1 MIEEVDQEGQEEFS
15 TLFHALF
22 KKFDEK
28 EFNDRDKISFFT
40 SGLATIINHLG
51 IKPEFVFDHIL
62 ETLKEYKKRRKNET
76 RS

>member
-1 MIEEVDQEGQEEFS
+1 
-15 TLFHALF
+15 
-22 KKFDEK
+22 
-28 EFNDRDKISFFT
+28 
-40 SGLATIINHLG
+40 LATIINHLG